1 LVINPNAFEILD
13 EIITELDN
21 SYELLSSNTNIN
33 IINHLKENED
43 KIDWVNFSCNPSIFT
58 YDYEK
63 MRNMNVELK
72 NELFAKV
79 LHPKRIMRLI
89 EEFGEEL
96 IYDIYFTEE

>member
-1 LVINPNAFEILD
+1 LAINSNAFEILD
-13 EIITELDN
+13 KKITKLDN

-33 IINHLKENED
+33 IINHLKENQD

-79 LHPKRIMRLI
+79 LHPKRIMKLI
-89 EEFGEEL
+89 EEFGEDM
-96 IYDIYFTEE
+96 IYNIYFTEE